1 MHGNCNSLPT
11 ENPAKLFPLSESCMV
26 IIPHLFTAI
35 DQQMNLIT
43 ALVMFLKQPLID
55 SHSLQMMS

>member
-11 ENPAKLFPLSESCMV
+11 ENPGKLFPLSESYIV
-26 IIPHLFTAI
+26 NIPHLFTAI
-35 DQQMNLIT
+35 DQQMSLSI
-43 ALVMFLKQPLID
+43 ALVMFPKHPLIA